1 MLRILLADDHEL
13 TRSGVRFLLE
23 QHEDWIVC
31 GEASNGRQAVAM
43 AEELH
48 PDFMV
53 IDISMPD
60 MNGLE
65 ATRQI
70 MKSQPRTRVL
80 VYTMHE
86 TEQIIFEALEAGAR
100 GLVLKSDAGENM
112 VAAVES
118 IANGKRFFTSSIVD
132 TVVEAYLDNRDT
144 KGDTSA
150 AVWNVL
156 TRREH
161 EVVQLVAEGRSNKE
175 IASTLFITD
184 RTVEGHRR
192 EVMRKLKLESVADL
206 VRYAVRNGII
216 QP

>member
-23 QHEDWIVC
+23 QHEGWTVC

-53 IDISMPD
+53 IDISMPE

-118 IANGKRFFTSSIVD
+118 IASGKRFFTSSIVD